1 MRQLREQGVILIQ
14 TTTACADPF
23 STQLPIA
30 RLRRAV
36 LLTTLV
42 SCPSNRTLCIS
53 GISRINMQIATLN
66 FLEPAC

>member
-1 MRQLREQGVILIQ
+1 MRQLREQDVILIQ
-14 TTTACADPF
+14 MTTACADPF

-53 GISRINMQIATLN
+53 RY
-66 FLEPAC
+66 FRD

>member
-1 MRQLREQGVILIQ
+1 MRQQREQDVTPIQ
-14 TTTACADPF
+14 MTTACADRF
-23 STQLPIA
+23 STQLPLA

-42 SCPSNRTLCIS
+42 SCPANRTLCIP
-53 GISRINMQIATLN
+53 GISGINMQIAALN

>member
-1 MRQLREQGVILIQ
+1 MRQLREQDVTPTQ

-36 LLTTLV
+36 LLITLV
-42 SCPSNRTLCIS
+42 SCPSNRTLCIP
-53 GISRINMQIATLN
+53 GISGINMQIATLN